1 MSKKYT
7 HLSLEQRNKV
17 PAFLKA
23 AIKQKII
30 PQKIGVHPSTISKE
44 LNLNIAKSGRTSGS
58 FVAENAQRKTDQHHR
73 YKDD

>member
-30 PQKIGVHPSTISKE
+30 PQKIGVHPSTISRE
-44 LNLNIAKSGRTSGS
+44 LNLNIAKRNRTSGKYI
-58 FVAENAQRKTDQHHR
+58 AENAKRKTDHR
-73 YKDD
+73 H